1 MSGWTKG
8 NKWGGKREG
17 SGRKPSGLGETV
29 VMRVPVSRVEEIKQL
44 ISGEI
49 SGDGQAEALTEKIKS
64 LTEKWEVLITPE
76 RSKQPRW
83 ENAARLLQEL
93 KNIVQESP

>member
-29 VMRVPVSRVEEIKQL
+29 VMRVPVSRIDEIKQL
-44 ISGEI
+44 ISGDTKNNDCGDI
-49 SGDGQAEALTEKIKS
+49 SKIKEI
-64 LTEKWEVLITPE
+64 LEKWDDLITSD
-76 RSKQPRW
+76 RAKQPRW
-83 ENAARLLQEL
+83 ENAARLLNEL
-93 KNIVQESP
+93 KAVIE

>member
-1 MSGWTKG
+1 MSD
-8 NKWGGKREG
+8 WGGKREG
-17 SGRKPSGLGETV
+17 AGRKGRDLGKTV
-29 VMRVPVSRVEEIKQL
+29 VMRVPVSRIEEIKQL
-44 ISGEI
+44 INNENNQSKFSDNTEI
-49 SGDGQAEALTEKIKS
+49 QALIV
-64 LTEKWEVLITPE
+64 KWESLVTPE